1 MEMGEIVFWSSI
13 AIFATVFIV
22 IFSMVLKDLMNL
34 LKRIEKYSKENAKN
48 RKSK

>member
-13 AIFATVFIV
+13 VIFATVFIV

-34 LKRIEKYSKENAKN
+34 LKRIEKYSKENAK
-48 RKSK
+48 KQKK